1 MDLLRRGLGRYGDV
15 LLAAVVVLLGLLQ
28 TILDNNLSSTEIALN
43 SAIAVGLGVLLVFRR
58 RIALLLLALMLASAL
73 AEPLIGESG
82 NGEFFGLFVLVAVY
96 TAAAHTESRRMWL
109 AGAMT
114 AVMAGVVAVNDP
126 ESRVAKLKA
135 GARNYA
141 LLTELQTR
149 PRTSYL
155 AALRNPNTEIPS
167 PREEGGHG

>member
-1 MDLLRRGLGRYGDV
+1 MALVRHVLDRSGDV

-28 TILDNNLSSTEIALN
+28 TILDNDLSSTEIALN
-43 SAIAVGLGVLLVFRR
+43 CAVAVALGVLLVFRR
-58 RIALLLLALMLASAL
+58 RIPLLLLALMLASAL

-114 AVMAGVVAVNDP
+114 AVMAGGVPGEDP
-126 ESRVAKLKA
+126 P
-135 GARNYA
+135 
-141 LLTELQTR
+141 T
-149 PRTSYL
+149 P
-155 AALRNPNTEIPS
+155 P
-167 PREEGGHG
+167 GGGGNFFWV